1 MINIA
6 ESDVNEL
13 LGITSRNGGN
23 VVFQSGN
30 IGESAG
36 GIKTAESSVED
47 DGLIKII
54 PYMDMKASVTQRFEG
69 APWFNG
75 CKNTSVLVIGA
86 GGISSWTVLALSRL
100 GLKAIY
106 VYDRDLVTTYNMAG
120 QFYRQGNIGDNKVYA
135 LFNNVRMYSPD
146 CNIHYDARNI
156 TDSYTI
162 SDSREECDIIISGVD
177 SMRSRQDIYKCLIN
191 NGFTGLYIDG
201 RLSADAFQ
209 VVCVDFSDDNLKKR
223 YKKEL
228 LFDDDEAD
236 RLACSF
242 KQTTYMAMMI
252 ASVINNIV
260 VNRINNKTNLVEYNI
275 PFFVEYDAIRM
286 QMECRKCQSH

>member
-1 MINIA
+1 MINIS

-13 LGITSRNGGN
+13 LGATSSNGGN
-23 VVFQSGN
+23 VNFQNGS
-30 IGESAG
+30 ISESVGEDQTDKSP
-36 GIKTAESSVED
+36 VED

-54 PYMDMKASVTQRFEG
+54 PNMDMSAAVTQRFRG
-69 APWFNG
+69 APWFNE
-75 CKNTSVLVIGA
+75 CRNTSVLVIGA

-100 GLKAIY
+100 GLKFIY
-106 VYDRDLVTTYNMAG
+106 VHDRDFVTTHNMAG
-120 QFYRQGNIGDNKVYA
+120 QFYRQGNIGDNKAFA
-135 LFNNVRMYSPD
+135 LSNNVKMYSPD
-146 CNIHYDARNI
+146 CKISYYTQNI
-156 TDSYTI
+156 TDIYTI
-162 SDSREECDIIISGVD
+162 PGCEEECDIAISGVD
-177 SMRSRQDIYKCLIN
+177 SMRSRKDIYDCLVN
-191 NGFTGLYIDG
+191 NNFTGLYIDG
-201 RLSADAFQ
+201 RLSADTLQ
-209 VVCVDFSDDNLKKR
+209 VVCVDFSDENLKER
-223 YKKEL
+223 YKKEF

-286 QMECRKCQSH
+286 QMEYRKCQSH